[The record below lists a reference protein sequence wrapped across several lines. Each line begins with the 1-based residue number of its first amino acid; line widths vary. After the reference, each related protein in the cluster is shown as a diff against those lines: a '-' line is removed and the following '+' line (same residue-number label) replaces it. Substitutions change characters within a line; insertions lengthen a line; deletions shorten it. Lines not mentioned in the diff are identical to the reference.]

1 VIGRLIHRY
10 RRWIPYLLLLPGLL
24 WLFLFFVVPGIPM
37 FLYSLSEGR
46 AFSPTFQQ
54 PPEVW
59 AWSNYPDAVT
69 RYADNFRNSIAYGGL
84 ATIFTILIGYPLAY
98 AIAFRGGRY
107 KSLLLF
113 IVIAPFFTSFLIR
126 TISWKIILGNDGPF
140 LGIVRDTL
148 GLVPANFSI
157 LGTPL
162 AVVAGLTYEF
172 LPFMVLPLY
181 VSLEKVDHRLIE
193 AARDLYA
200 GPWRPRGTMIGGILG
215 ALLGAA
221 IVVGLG
227 YADVVG
233 ADQNLALIG
242 LGAAICGAI
251 GTLVAHL
258 LVTEAFVRVTFPLSI
273 PGVFAGS
280 LLVLIPAVGDYVNAE
295 LLGSPKT
302 LMIGNVIQ
310 GRFLNQNDY
319 GTASALAFILMS
331 AILIAIFIY
340 ARVLGTEELSA
351 GAV

>member
-10 RRWIPYLLLLPGLL
+10 RRAVPYLLLAPGLL
-24 WLFLFFVVPGIPM
+24 WLFFFFVVPIIPM

-59 AWSNYPDAVT
+59 AWWNYPESVT
-69 RYADNFRNSIAYGGL
+69 RYADNFRNSIVYGGL

-107 KSLLLF
+107 KNLLLF

-126 TISWKIILGNDGPF
+126 TISWKIILGNNGPF
-140 LGIVRDTL
+140 LTIVRDTL
-148 GLVPANFSI
+148 GLVPDNFSV

-181 VSLEKVDHRLIE
+181 VSVEKVDKRLVE
-193 AARDLYA
+193 AAKDLYA
-200 GPWRPRGTMIGGILG
+200 GPWRPRGTIIGGIFG
-215 ALLGAA
+215 ALLGVA

-227 YADVVG
+227 YAEFTG
-233 ADQNLALIG
+233 EDQNLPLIA
-242 LGAAICGAI
+242 LGAIIVGAI
-251 GTLVAHL
+251 GAAVTHL
-258 LVTEAFVRVTFPLSI
+258 FVTESFVRVTLPLTL

-280 LLVLIPAVGDYVNAE
+280 LLVLIPAVGDYINAE
-295 LLGSPKT
+295 LLGSPQT

-319 GTASALAFILMS
+319 GTASALSFILMA
-331 AILIAIFIY
+331 AILIAIAIY

-351 GAV
+351 GRA